1 MPMMRIWIVNMSM
14 PHRRVA
20 MPVGVRLRDRSLVGM
35 LVVLI
40 VNVAMLVVQRLM
52 RVLVVMPFGQV
63 QPQTDAHQCAGNQ

>member
-14 PHRRVA
+14 PHRRVS

-40 VNVAMLVVQRLM
+40 VDVAMLMVQCLM
-52 RVLVVMPFGQV
+52 SVLMVMAFGQM
-63 QPQTDAHQCAGNQ
+63 QPQADAHQRAGNQ